1 MSRNRRTATP
11 GATPRERRRSAQSGT
26 ARFVAAWIWLPC
38 VALFFALPSS
48 PAQPAAS
55 RTAPAVDY
63 VPRLVGR
70 TFLRAV
76 AERDLET
83 ALSLCANAV
92 QFDGRPAEG
101 RSRVAEALRSLHRR
115 VPASMKFRKVVA
127 MDYAQMVERFGPP
140 PKRLKG
146 VRFKGSVVILGRLRR
161 GGLIVV
167 LNKIDGRWRVVA
179 LTD

>member
-1 MSRNRRTATP
+1 MCKSRRTNGSEA
-11 GATPRERRRSAQSGT
+11 APRGKRRSRQSGPT
-26 ARFVAAWIWLPC
+26 RPTAAWLWLPC
-38 VALFFALPSS
+38 VTLFALPSNG
-48 PAQPAAS
+48 AQPAAP
-55 RTAPAVDY
+55 RTGSAVDY

-83 ALSLCANAV
+83 VVSLCADSV
-92 QFDGRPAEG
+92 QFDGRPARG
-101 RSRVAEALRSLHRR
+101 ASKITEALRTLHRR
-115 VPASMKFRKVVA
+115 IPASMKFRKVVA
-127 MDYAQMVERFGPP
+127 LDYPRMVERFGPP

-146 VRFKGSVVILGRLRR
+146 VRFKGSVIVLGRLRR